1 MSSFFTSGEWDVY
14 STIAKPKMKETTQEA
29 MEEAPKKTAPS
40 DIISVMNDY
49 ALVKD
54 RPPPKFV
61 GIDNLVEKVKVRQ
74 QEMEQGRSQ
83 HLTFSQ
89 VKPNDYHA
97 IQKYRDENGPKFL
110 LTYFSFIET
119 LVVKIP
125 NGPHEEI
132 HRNFGVLLRD
142 IVRDMGLRGSEFYE
156 SGSRTY
162 RVKHNSSS
170 QSFSAKEGDSTY
182 RNRALRPNNDKD
194 WPHLVIEAG
203 DSESLPRLQAD
214 AKWWIENSEGQV
226 RIVLILKIDTKK
238 RTIRI
243 LKYISVQPPSPP
255 RYSLRQYPVSVPSL
269 SADIFMD
276 HSVSPAQIQGTPLTL
291 EFDRIFGRSPNPPF
305 ESNIV
310 LTTER
315 LNDWA
320 IEYIW

>member
-14 STIAKPKMKETTQEA
+14 PTIAKPKMKETTQEA
-29 MEEAPKKTAPS
+29 MEEAPKETASS

-74 QEMEQGRSQ
+74 KEMEQGRSQ
-83 HLTFSQ
+83 YLTFSQ
-89 VKPNDYHA
+89 VKPNDYHS

-110 LTYFSFIET
+110 LTYFSPIKT

-125 NGPHEEI
+125 NGPQEQI
-132 HRNFGVLLRD
+132 HRNFGALLRD
-142 IVRDMGLRGSEFYE
+142 IVRDMGLRGSELYE
-156 SGSRTY
+156 TGSQTY
-162 RVKHNSSS
+162 RSNHNPPS
-170 QSFSAKEGDSTY
+170 QFFSEKEGDSTY

-214 AKWWIENSEGQV
+214 AKWWIENSKSQV

-243 LKYISVQPPSPP
+243 LKYISVQPPSSS
-255 RYSLRQYPVSVPSL
+255 RYSLRHHSDSVPSL
-269 SADIFMD
+269 SADIVMD
-276 HSVSPAQIQGTPLTL
+276 HSVSPAKIQGTPLTL
-291 EFDRIFGRSPNPPF
+291 EFDRIFGRSPNPPL
-305 ESNIV
+305 ESNSV
-310 LTTER
+310 LTTQC